1 MELEIILAKPSDAT
15 DIEELEKECFSKPW
29 TKENIIESLE
39 NSTIFFVA
47 KLQNKT
53 VGYCGMQNAL
63 GDGYI
68 TNVAVTK
75 TARGKGVATRLL
87 KALFSFAETNK
98 LNFISLEVR
107 KSNIPAIYLYNKMG
121 FEDVGTRKNFYSDPR
136 EDAIIMTKYFLI

>member
-1 MELEIILAKPSDAT
+1 MELEIILADINDAT
-15 DIEELEKECFSKPW
+15 DIENLEKECFCKPW

-39 NSTIFFVA
+39 NSTVFFIA
-47 KLQNKT
+47 KLRGKT

-75 TARGKGVATRLL
+75 TARKSGVATYLL
-87 KALFSFAETNK
+87 EALFEYAKTHK

-107 KSNIPAIYLYNKMG
+107 RSNNPAISLYNKLG
-121 FEDVGTRKNFYSDPR
+121 FENVGTRKNFYTDPR
-136 EDAIIMTKYFLI
+136 EDAIIMTKYF

>member
-1 MELEIILAKPSDAT
+1 MELEIILAAPQDAQ
-15 DIEELEKECFSKPW
+15 DIEKIEKECFSKPW

-39 NSTIFFVA
+39 NSTVFFVA
-47 KLQNKT
+47 KLKGET
-53 VGYCGMQNAL
+53 VGYCGMQNAS

-87 KALFSFAETNK
+87 EALFDFAKTNE

-107 KSNIPAIYLYNKMG
+107 KSNSTAICLYNKMG
-121 FEDVGTRKNFYSDPR
+121 FTSVGTRKNFYSDPR
-136 EDAIIMTKYFLI
+136 EDAIIMTKYF

>member
-1 MELEIILAKPSDAT
+1 MDLEIVLADINDAT
-15 DIEELEKECFSKPW
+15 NIEVLEKECFSKPW

-39 NSTIFFVA
+39 NSTVFFVA
-47 KLQNKT
+47 KLQGKT

-75 TARGKGVATRLL
+75 TARKSGVATCLL
-87 KALFSFAETNK
+87 EALFEYAKTHK

-107 KSNIPAIYLYNKMG
+107 GSNNPAISLYNKLG
-121 FEDVGTRKNFYSDPR
+121 FENVGTRKNFYTDPR
-136 EDAIIMTKYFLI
+136 EDAIIMTKYF